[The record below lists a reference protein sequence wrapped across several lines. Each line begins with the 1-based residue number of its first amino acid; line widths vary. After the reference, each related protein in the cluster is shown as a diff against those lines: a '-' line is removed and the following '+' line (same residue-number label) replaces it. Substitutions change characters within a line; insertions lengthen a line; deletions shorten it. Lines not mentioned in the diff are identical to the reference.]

1 MKLFGL
7 RSSTGSLNS
16 GRNSEKES
24 VLTLQGCSLCY
35 VPSKIKSARSRLVG
49 ERLRFKLILGKAVSK
64 EVRSGRHRH
73 KYKVGLVRACEE
85 SSSGK
90 LTC

>member
-1 MKLFGL
+1 MKQFGL

-16 GRNSEKES
+16 EES
-24 VLTLQGCSLCY
+24 ALTLQGCSLCY

-64 EVRSGRHRH
+64 EGSGRHRH